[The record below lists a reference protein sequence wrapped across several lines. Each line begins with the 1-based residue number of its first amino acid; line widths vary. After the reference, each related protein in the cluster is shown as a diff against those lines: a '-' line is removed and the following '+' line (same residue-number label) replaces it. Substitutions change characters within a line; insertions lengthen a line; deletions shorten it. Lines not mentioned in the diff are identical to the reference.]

1 MSVIDIFCKYAM
13 VVPLKDKKGVTIVIA
28 VQSILNYSKRNQNKI
43 WIDKGGEFYN
53 RSMKS
58 WLQVN
63 NIKLYL
69 MKKNLLSFWC

>member
-1 MSVIDIFCKYAM
+1 MSVIDIFSKYAM

-63 NIKLYL
+63 NIKFYL

>member
-1 MSVIDIFCKYAM
+1 M

-63 NIKLYL
+63 NIKFYL
-69 MKKNLLSFWC
+69 MKKNLLSF

>member
-1 MSVIDIFCKYAM
+1 M

-53 RSMKS
+53 RSTKS

-69 MKKNLLSFWC
+69 MKKNLLSF

>member
-1 MSVIDIFCKYAM
+1 MSVIDIFSKYAM

-28 VQSILNYSKRNQNKI
+28 VQSILNCSKRNQNKI

-63 NIKLYL
+63 NIKFYL

>member
-1 MSVIDIFCKYAM
+1 MSVIDIFSKYAM

-53 RSMKS
+53 RSTKS

>member
-1 MSVIDIFCKYAM
+1 M

-69 MKKNLLSFWC
+69 MKKNLLSF

>member
-1 MSVIDIFCKYAM
+1 MPVIDIFSKYAM

>member
-1 MSVIDIFCKYAM
+1 MSVIDIFSKYAM

-28 VQSILNYSKRNQNKI
+28 VQSILNCSKRNQNKI

-69 MKKNLLSFWC
+69 MKKNLLSF

>member
-1 MSVIDIFCKYAM
+1 MSVIDIFSKYAM

>member
-1 MSVIDIFCKYAM
+1 M

-28 VQSILNYSKRNQNKI
+28 VQSILNCSKRNQNKI

-69 MKKNLLSFWC
+69 MKKNLLSF

>member
-1 MSVIDIFCKYAM
+1 MSVIDIFSKYAM

-69 MKKNLLSFWC
+69 MKKNLLSF

>member
-1 MSVIDIFCKYAM
+1 MSVIDIFSKYAM

-28 VQSILNYSKRNQNKI
+28 VQSILNCSKRNQNKI

>member
-1 MSVIDIFCKYAM
+1 M

-28 VQSILNYSKRNQNKI
+28 VQSILNCSKRNQNKI

-63 NIKLYL
+63 NIKFYL
-69 MKKNLLSFWC
+69 MKKNLLSF

>member
-1 MSVIDIFCKYAM
+1 MSVIDIFSKYAM

-53 RSMKS
+53 NQ
-58 WLQVN
+58 WN
-63 NIKLYL
+63 HGYKLTI
-69 MKKNLLSFWC
+69 